1 MTRRKTRG
9 SEMLSSWMPSL
20 AMAVGLSVAVAA
32 PSAAETLRI
41 AVGQAGTHAHAYGL
55 ERYAA
60 YIVENT
66 DLDAKVFGAELLN
79 LSEIPGGLRDGIVAV
94 GAVVTAYKPAEYTEM
109 NLMGDLSMLATVG
122 EAGDVPAAAMSGA
135 VMEYVHFNCP
145 ECLDQ
150 FTAQNQV
157 FLASASTSPYILLC
171 REPVETLEAMA
182 GKKFRSGAANFGRW
196 AENVGGVKV
205 SLPGNEIYDALA
217 QGVVDC
223 AMLSV
228 TTLIEASHIDVTKAL
243 LFGVPGGVY
252 AGLAENAT
260 NVDVWRGLTDEQ
272 RAVMIRASAQ
282 LAADIVMHQR
292 NVEIEATELA
302 KSRGLTIAEAD
313 AATLANYEEF
323 VTSDLAVIASEMAA
337 QGVQNAE
344 AKVAQGA
351 ELIARWKELT
361 KDIAAGDVEP
371 LADLYWTEIFSK
383 LDPSTYGMQ

>member
-1 MTRRKTRG
+1 MTHRNTHG
-9 SEMLSSWMPSL
+9 SASLLSWMPPL
-20 AMAVGLSVAVAA
+20 AVATAISVAFAA

-41 AVGQAGTHAHAYGL
+41 AVGQADTHAHAHGL
-55 ERYAA
+55 KNYAA
-60 YIVENT
+60 YIQENT
-66 DLDAKVFGAELLN
+66 DLGARVFGAELLN

-109 NLMGDLSMLATVG
+109 NLIGDLSMLATVG
-122 EAGDVPAAAMSGA
+122 EVGDVPAAAMSGA
-135 VMEYVHFNCP
+135 VMEYVHFHCP

-150 FTAQNQV
+150 FEAQNQV

-196 AENVGGVKV
+196 AEHVGGVKV

-228 TTLIEASHIDVTKAL
+228 TTLIEASHIDVTRAL

-260 NVDVWRGLTDEQ
+260 NLDVWRGLSDEE
-272 RAVMIRASAQ
+272 RAVMIRGSARLAS
-282 LAADIVMHQR
+282 DIVMHQR

-302 KSRGLTIAEAD
+302 KSRGLKISEAD
-313 AATLANYEEF
+313 AATMANYEEF
-323 VTSDLAVIASEMAA
+323 VNSDLAVIASEMAA

-344 AKVAQGA
+344 AKVAQAG
-351 ELIARWKELT
+351 ELIEKWKGLT
-361 KDIAAGDVEP
+361 AGISAGDVDQ
-371 LADLYWTEIFSK
+371 LADLYWNEIFSK